1 MKNLLI
7 LCTGNACRSQI
18 TEGYFRALRGDEFL
32 VCSAG
37 IEAHGLNPTAVAVVR
52 ETGVDISDHRSEVV
66 TDAMIQWADT
76 VITVCGNAREA
87 CPVLPAGVAETHW
100 PISDPAAVKGDN
112 AVVLAAFRSVREDI
126 RARVE
131 QFGLGTETLAPDAS
145 C

>member
-32 VCSAG
+32 VRSAG
-37 IEAHGLNPTAVAVVR
+37 IEAHGLNSTAVAVMEEV
-52 ETGVDISDHRSEVV
+52 GVDISDHQSEMV
-66 TDAMIQWADT
+66 TDAMIEWADA
-76 VITVCGNAREA
+76 VITVCGNAQEA
-87 CPVLPAGVAETHW
+87 CPVLPAGVKETHW
-100 PISDPAAVKGDN
+100 PIPDPAAIEGDD
-112 AVVLAAFRSVREDI
+112 AVVLAGFRSVREDI

-131 QFGLGTETLAPDAS
+131 QFELGTEARAPDAS

>member
-32 VCSAG
+32 VRSAG
-37 IEAHGLNPTAVAVVR
+37 IEAHGLNSTAVAVMEEV
-52 ETGVDISDHRSEVV
+52 GVDISDYQSEVV
-66 TDAMIQWADT
+66 TDAMIQWADA

-87 CPVLPAGVAETHW
+87 LSVLPAGVAETHW
-100 PISDPAAVKGDN
+100 PIPDPAAIEGDE
-112 AVVLAAFRSVREDI
+112 AVVLAGFRSVREDI
-126 RARVE
+126 RERVE
-131 QFGLGTETLAPDAS
+131 QFELGTEARAPDAS

>member
-32 VCSAG
+32 VRSAG
-37 IEAHGLNPTAVAVVR
+37 IEAHGLNSTAVAVMEEV
-52 ETGVDISDHRSEVV
+52 GVDISDYQSEVV
-66 TDAMIQWADT
+66 TDAMIQWADA

-87 CPVLPAGVAETHW
+87 CPVLPAGVVETHW
-100 PISDPAAVKGDN
+100 PIPDPAAIEGDE
-112 AVVLAAFRSVREDI
+112 AVVLAGFRSVREDI

-131 QFGLGTETLAPDAS
+131 QFELGTEARAPESS

>member
-1 MKNLLI
+1 MINLLI

-18 TEGYFRALRGDEFL
+18 TEGYFRALRGDEFF
-32 VCSAG
+32 VRSAG
-37 IEAHGLNPTAVAVVR
+37 IEAHGLNPTAVAVMG
-52 ETGVDISDHRSEVV
+52 EAGIDISGHRSEVV
-66 TDAMIQWADT
+66 TDAMIQWADA

-100 PISDPAAVKGDN
+100 PIPDPAAIEGDD
-112 AVVLAAFRSVREDI
+112 AVVLAGFRSVREDI

-131 QFGLGTETLAPDAS
+131 QFELGTEARAPDAS